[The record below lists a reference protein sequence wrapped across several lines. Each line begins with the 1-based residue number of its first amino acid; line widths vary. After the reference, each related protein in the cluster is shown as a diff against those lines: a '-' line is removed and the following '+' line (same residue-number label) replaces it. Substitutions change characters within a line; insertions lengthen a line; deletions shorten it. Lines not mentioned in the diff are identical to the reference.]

1 MARRVVKEV
10 HHTSGGGG
18 GFGVLGVIIGAL
30 LVAGAVFFFAGG
42 SDMFANRG
50 GSSGPSVTVNTAPSS
65 GRVGHSPDH
74 AKCSGDDGLRSGAI
88 SSRAE
93 LDTERESARL
103 SRSRFGA
110 VLSLP

>member
-30 LVAGAVFFFAGG
+30 LVVGAIFFFAGG

-50 GSSGPSVTVNTAPSS
+50 GSSGPSVTVNTTP
-65 GRVGHSPDH
+65 
-74 AKCSGDDGLRSGAI
+74 SGANPVTRPI
-88 SSRAE
+88 
-93 LDTERESARL
+93 TPSAPATTGSGQAR
-103 SRSRFGA
+103 
-110 VLSLP
+110 

>member
-10 HHTSGGGG
+10 HHTSGG

-50 GSSGPSVTVNTAPSS
+50 GGSGPSVTVNTAPSS
-65 GRVGHSPDH
+65 GPSVTRPITPSAPATTG
-74 AKCSGDDGLRSGAI
+74 SGQ
-88 SSRAE
+88 
-93 LDTERESARL
+93 AR
-103 SRSRFGA
+103 
-110 VLSLP
+110 

>member
-42 SDMFANRG
+42 PDMFASRSG
-50 GSSGPSVTVNTAPSS
+50 GSGPSVSVNTAPSGANSVTRPATPSAPATTGS
-65 GRVGHSPDH
+65 GP
-74 AKCSGDDGLRSGAI
+74 
-88 SSRAE
+88 
-93 LDTERESARL
+93 AR
-103 SRSRFGA
+103 
-110 VLSLP
+110 

>member
-10 HHTSGGGG
+10 HHTGGGG

-50 GSSGPSVTVNTAPSS
+50 GSSGPSVTMNTTPGGANSVTRPITPSAPATTGS
-65 GRVGHSPDH
+65 GQ
-74 AKCSGDDGLRSGAI
+74 
-88 SSRAE
+88 
-93 LDTERESARL
+93 AR
-103 SRSRFGA
+103 
-110 VLSLP
+110 